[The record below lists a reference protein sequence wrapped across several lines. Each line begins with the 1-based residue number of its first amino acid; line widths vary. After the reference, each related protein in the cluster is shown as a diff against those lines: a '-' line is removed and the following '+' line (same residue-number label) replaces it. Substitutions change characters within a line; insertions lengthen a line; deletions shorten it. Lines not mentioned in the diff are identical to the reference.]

1 LSKAQPPRKTIAVV
15 WICYQVQSLI
25 SINQIGL
32 AIWGWVLTGA
42 LISYERISR
51 TEVTL
56 GSGELPSKTNKS
68 RSYSVAQDNISP
80 GLIAGI
86 GFLVGLV
93 VALPPITA
101 DNKWWNALQ
110 SRDLSKI
117 EASLL
122 PSYFNPS
129 NSQKYAQAVELLANN
144 NLPDLA
150 LKYAKASVKFN
161 PEDFTAWFQLY
172 SLTNSSPEDKATALA
187 NLKRLDPR
195 NPDVTKP

>member
-1 LSKAQPPRKTIAVV
+1 M
-15 WICYQVQSLI
+15 
-25 SINQIGL
+25 
-32 AIWGWVLTGA
+32 
-42 LISYERISR
+42 
-51 TEVTL
+51 
-56 GSGELPSKTNKS
+56 
-68 RSYSVAQDNISP
+68 
-80 GLIAGI
+80 
-86 GFLVGLV
+86 VGLV

-110 SRDLSKI
+110 SRDLAKI

-129 NSQKYAQAVELLANN
+129 NSQKYGQAVDLLANN

-150 LKYAKASVKFN
+150 LKYAKASVEFN